1 MALGKSHMGRGK
13 ECGGGNRISMGH
25 ISFRGIPRTGKMDK
39 YAYMNPAARQATMSE
54 DFWRDRIRS
63 LLDEYVVILDTETT
77 GINSDARIIELTV
90 IDLEGNVLFSSLFNT
105 GEPLPEKIPE
115 LTGITDA
122 MLEGQPAFMEKAE
135 EIRDLLQG
143 RTIIAWNASFDRQ
156 RLWEEFARIGMP
168 VYTGEWRDAME
179 LYAYASGRQKK
190 WCKLIVAKQEMGI
203 GESQEHRATAD
214 CLDTLAVLKAV
225 VKANEEKDLFS
236 SCGMEGEV

>member
-1 MALGKSHMGRGK
+1 
-13 ECGGGNRISMGH
+13 MGH

-54 DFWRDRIRS
+54 DFWKDKIRS
-63 LLDEYVVILDTETT
+63 FLNQQVVILDTETT
-77 GINSDARIIELTV
+77 GITSDARIIELTV

-179 LYAYASGRQKK
+179 FYAYASGRQKK

-236 SCGMEGEV
+236 SCGMEEEG

>member
-1 MALGKSHMGRGK
+1 MALGKSHMGRRK
-13 ECGGGNRISMGH
+13 ECGGGNRISMGY
-25 ISFRGIPRTGKMDK
+25 ISFRGIPRTGKTDK
-39 YAYMNPAARQATMSE
+39 YAYMNPAARQVMSE
-54 DFWRDRIRS
+54 DSWRDRIRS
-63 LLDEYVVILDTETT
+63 LLDEYAVILDTETT

-135 EIRDLLQG
+135 EIRDLLHG
-143 RTIIAWNASFDRQ
+143 KTIIAWNASFDRQ

-168 VYTGEWRDAME
+168 INTGEWRDAME

-203 GESQEHRATAD
+203 GERQEHRATAD
-214 CLDTLAVLKAV
+214 CLDTLAVLRVA
-225 VKANEEKDLFS
+225 ANGPEQDLFS
-236 SCGMEGEV
+236 SCIEEGGIE